1 MIGLNAG
8 MMGLLDF
15 GYDFLVDN
23 SFKLIVD

>member
-1 MIGLNAG
+1 MIDLNAG

-23 SFKLIVD
+23 SLKLIVN